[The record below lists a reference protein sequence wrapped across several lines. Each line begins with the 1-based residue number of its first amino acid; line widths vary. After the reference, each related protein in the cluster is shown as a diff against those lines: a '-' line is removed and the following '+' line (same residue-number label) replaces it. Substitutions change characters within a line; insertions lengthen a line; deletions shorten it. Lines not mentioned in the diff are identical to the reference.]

1 MRKVWAAIG
10 LTLAFTGL
18 ALTSLAG
25 PAVATQPQSAT
36 LVVMRTGDLV
46 EIGWY
51 ANFPGFSDGG
61 AVWTS
66 DFGAFG
72 GGQSPVFAGL
82 LKTSEI
88 GARGTFQTNWQVLDN
103 MGTFGGTCE
112 LSGGTDS
119 YQGLHGTGSW
129 TFHEQ
134 GGTRFY
140 TCVAAVHF
148 D

>member
-1 MRKVWAAIG
+1 MRKVWAASA
-10 LTLAFTGL
+10 LTLAVTAL
-18 ALTSLAG
+18 ALTSLVGSA
-25 PAVATQPQSAT
+25 AATPPQSAT
-36 LVVMRTGDLV
+36 LVVMRNGNLE

-51 ANFPGFSDGG
+51 ASFPGFSDGG
-61 AVWTS
+61 SVWTS
-66 DFGAFG
+66 DFRAFG
-72 GGQSPVFAGL
+72 GGKSPVFAGL
-82 LKTSEI
+82 LKSTEI

-103 MGTFGGTCE
+103 MGTFSGTCE

-119 YQGLHGTGSW
+119 YKGLHGTGSW

-140 TCVAAVHF
+140 TCAAAVHF